1 TAQLERLRYLLLLWP
16 NKSETTPPPTAD
28 EVREAA
34 RERIPDALPPLE
46 TTPDAEGA
54 VPASATPTSTE
65 PASAKPAGAAASGN
79 GAVKPSA
86 LTAPAAKPA
95 ANKPSAT
102 RTPATPPAAKPVQGA
117 RQ

>member
-1 TAQLERLRYLLLLWP
+1 

-46 TTPDAEGA
+46 TTPDAEGS
-54 VPASATPTSTE
+54 VPASATPTST
-65 PASAKPAGAAASGN
+65 A
-79 GAVKPSA
+79 
-86 LTAPAAKPA
+86 
-95 ANKPSAT
+95 
-102 RTPATPPAAKPVQGA
+102 PAAKPVQGA